1 MHNAEQMIGRPSN
14 RQTVKRSNPIMR
26 TEPHRGSVLMEAV
39 LCLPLLLCLVSGI
52 IQFARLWEARFFTW
66 LAAYNGAR
74 AALVYNERDY
84 AGMVTVTNVVASG
97 AKPKW
102 YHVGK
107 RLRKIDIQ
115 VVEKEQFYRDK
126 GIVWLAAV
134 NTLAWMSETDDSD
147 ALFFPTMGHV
157 PHSSRIREQ
166 VEIVPESPTGKAD
179 DMRFSEEKTGY
190 VRVCV
195 AFKFPLIFSVFD
207 PSVLWRAPKDGPSP
221 MADLTGVEPD
231 NAAARREG
239 GLGRTFTLYETVLL
253 PKPWTTKYYPL
264 LSKAERRHLL
274 EAEGVAATS
283 EIPHWWDNE

>member
-1 MHNAEQMIGRPSN
+1 MTRGRSG
-14 RQTVKRSNPIMR
+14 T
-26 TEPHRGSVLMEAV
+26 VLMEAV

-84 AGMVTVTNVVASG
+84 AGMVTVTNVVAPG
-97 AKPKW
+97 AKPRW

-134 NTLAWMSETDDSD
+134 NTLAWMSETEDHDS
-147 ALFFPTMGHV
+147 LFFPTMGHV
-157 PHSSRIREQ
+157 PHSFRIKEQ
-166 VEIVPESPTGKAD
+166 VEIVPERMTDRAD
-179 DMRFSEEKTGY
+179 DCRFCEEKPGY
-190 VRVCV
+190 VRICV
-195 AFKFPLIFSVFD
+195 AFKFPLVFSVFD
-207 PSVLWRAPKDGPSP
+207 PSVLWRAPEDGDSP
-221 MADLTGVEPD
+221 IANLTGVEPD
-231 NAAARREG
+231 DAVARRAG
-239 GLGRTFTLYETVLL
+239 RLGRTFTLYETVLL

-264 LSKAERRHLL
+264 LSKEERRHLL
-274 EAEGVAATS
+274 EAEGVADTS
-283 EIPHWWDNE
+283 EIPHWWDND

>member
-1 MHNAEQMIGRPSN
+1 
-14 RQTVKRSNPIMR
+14 
-26 TEPHRGSVLMEAV
+26 MEAV

-74 AALVYNERDY
+74 AAMVYNEREYFGTVVSTNRVGGAD
-84 AGMVTVTNVVASG
+84 MV
-97 AKPKW
+97 
-102 YHVGK
+102 
-107 RLRKIDIQ
+107 
-115 VVEKEQFYRDK
+115 KEQDQFYRDK

-147 ALFFPTMGHV
+147 SLFLPTMGHI
-157 PHSSRIREQ
+157 PHSSRIKEQ

-195 AFKFPLIFSVFD
+195 AFKFPLVFSVFD
-207 PSVLWRAPKDGPSP
+207 PSVLWRAPDDGPSP